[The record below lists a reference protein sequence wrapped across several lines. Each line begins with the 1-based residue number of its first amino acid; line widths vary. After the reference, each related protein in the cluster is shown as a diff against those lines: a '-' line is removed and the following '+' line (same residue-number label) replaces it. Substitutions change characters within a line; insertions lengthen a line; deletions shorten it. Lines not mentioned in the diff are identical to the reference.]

1 MKMNNIIKC
10 DFRRTERRKEMRE
23 IEEKMTQLIQVFYE
37 SVNLEEQDINAINEI
52 NQLDIRYAQ
61 LKKEEENIKSQLSLE
76 QRVEIYMSYFR
87 GRDDVYPY
95 LSINKNNPN
104 IKYYIPA
111 CVNEWKV
118 GVCNKTMGK
127 PCKTCQYKEL
137 KPINY
142 DVIKNHIYNNKTIG
156 IYPLLEDETCYFLAF
171 DFDDK
176 KDENHIKDDV
186 LAFAK
191 VCDENNVPIAIEKS
205 RSGKGIHC
213 WLFFNEKIKAVTA
226 RKLGSLLLSKTME
239 IRDNLKIESF
249 DRMFPNQ
256 DFMPKGGYGNL
267 IALPFQTEPAKYG
280 NTIFIDRNFIPISN
294 QWEYLSNLKQ
304 LKEI

>member
-1 MKMNNIIKC
+1 MEIVYNIRELSIKRRKYMNNN
-10 DFRRTERRKEMRE
+10 E
-23 IEEKMTQLIQVFYE
+23 IELLIKEKESQISKLYE
-37 SVNLEEQDINAINEI
+37 QIAELKQ
-52 NQLDIRYAQ
+52 Q
-61 LKKEEENIKSQLSLE
+61 LKKEEQNIKSQLSLE

-111 CVNEWKV
+111 CVNEWKN

-137 KPINY
+137 KPINC

-186 LAFAK
+186 LAFVK
-191 VCDENNVPIAIEKS
+191 VCDEYNVPIAIEKS

-280 NTIFIDRNFIPISN
+280 NTIFIDRNFIPICN

-304 LKEI
+304 LKEIEVIEIIKYNDRY